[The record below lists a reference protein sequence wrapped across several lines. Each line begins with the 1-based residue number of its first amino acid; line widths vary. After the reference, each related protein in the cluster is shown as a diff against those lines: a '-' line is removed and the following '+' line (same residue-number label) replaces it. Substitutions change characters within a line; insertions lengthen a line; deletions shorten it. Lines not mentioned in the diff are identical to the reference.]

1 MPISLFVLSEAMN
14 IALKHRPSS
23 FKDLVGQDIL
33 VRVLE
38 NAFILNKIPQSILLS
53 GSSGVGKTT
62 TARIIALCLNCSLGP
77 IFEPCG
83 SCENCLAIKNS
94 SHPDVIEIDAASH
107 TSIDDIKVIL
117 GDICYSPISSK
128 FKVYIIDEV
137 HMLSS
142 SAFNALLKTLEEPPS
157 SVKFILATT
166 EIKKIPITIIARCQR
181 FDLHNIPVAKIV
193 ERLND
198 VAQKESYSIEKG
210 ALELIA
216 RHSGNSMRN
225 ALFLMNQA
233 VLYSKDGAISTK
245 NVTDI
250 LGLVDK
256 DIIFDLLGAIL
267 EGDLQKALSVF
278 DKAVKTANPLSIFE
292 GLLQTIQL
300 VCRFLITKEIDNA
313 VTEHEK
319 NRIKDLSIKRS
330 LIFFSRLWKMLLKG
344 IQDIKT
350 STCNDVAAEMM
361 LISLCYLSDLPSPEQ
376 VIKKVLSQ
384 NVEQGNRQGRP
395 VAPSPSVI
403 QVADYSDPKK
413 YVESKQQP
421 HSVIPV
427 RDTGIHVENK
437 QQNYDFDKILQLLR
451 RSNQIYL
458 YKQLCNN
465 LQLIDCK
472 PGYLKLKAVSKL
484 DSNFCND
491 LKNYLNQVT
500 QQEWVVAVDTGYINR
515 EVSNLNYAPAVKD
528 ILDTFKGAKVVNI
541 ENKE

>member
-1 MPISLFVLSEAMN
+1 MKQPYQNLFGLHTYFLFVLSEAMN

-107 TSIDDIKVIL
+107 TSIDDVKVIL

-245 NVTDI
+245 NVIDI

-278 DKAVKTANPLSIFE
+278 DKAIKTANPLSIFE

-313 VTEHEK
+313 VTEYEK
-319 NRIKDLSIKRS
+319 NRIKDLSIKKS
-330 LIFFSRLWKMLLKG
+330 LIFFSRLWKVLLKG

-350 STCNDVAAEMM
+350 STCNDVAAEMV

-376 VIKKVLSQ
+376 VVKKILSQ
-384 NVEQGNRQGRP
+384 NAQQGNT
-395 VAPSPSVI
+395 
-403 QVADYSDPKK
+403 
-413 YVESKQQP
+413 
-421 HSVIPV
+421 HSI
-427 RDTGIHVENK
+427 GNEQ
-437 QQNYDFDKILQLLR
+437 QQNYDFDKVLQLLR

-500 QQEWVVAVDTGYINR
+500 QQEWVITVDTGYINR

>member
-1 MPISLFVLSEAMN
+1 MN

-107 TSIDDIKVIL
+107 TSIDDVKVIL

-245 NVTDI
+245 NVIDI

-278 DKAVKTANPLSIFE
+278 DKAIKTANPLSIFE

-313 VTEHEK
+313 VTEYEK
-319 NRIKDLSIKRS
+319 NRIKDLSIKKS
-330 LIFFSRLWKMLLKG
+330 LIFFSRLWKVLLKG

-376 VIKKVLSQ
+376 VVKKILSQ
-384 NVEQGNRQGRP
+384 NAQQGNT
-395 VAPSPSVI
+395 
-403 QVADYSDPKK
+403 
-413 YVESKQQP
+413 
-421 HSVIPV
+421 HSI
-427 RDTGIHVENK
+427 GNEQ
-437 QQNYDFDKILQLLR
+437 QQNYDFDKVLQLLR

-500 QQEWVVAVDTGYINR
+500 QQEWVITVDTGYINK

>member
-1 MPISLFVLSEAMN
+1 MN

-83 SCENCLAIKNS
+83 SCKNCLAIKNS

-198 VAQKESYSIEKG
+198 VAQKENYSIEKG

-233 VLYSKDGAISTK
+233 VLYSKDSAISTK

-376 VIKKVLSQ
+376 VVKKILSQ
-384 NVEQGNRQGRP
+384 NAQPENTRNVRNEQ
-395 VAPSPSVI
+395 
-403 QVADYSDPKK
+403 
-413 YVESKQQP
+413 
-421 HSVIPV
+421 
-427 RDTGIHVENK
+427 
-437 QQNYDFDKILQLLR
+437 QQNYDFDKVLQLLR

-500 QQEWVVAVDTGYINR
+500 QQEWVIAVDTGYINR
-515 EVSNLNYAPAVKD
+515 EVSNLNYPPAVKD

>member
-1 MPISLFVLSEAMN
+1 MN

-107 TSIDDIKVIL
+107 TSIDDVKVIL

-245 NVTDI
+245 NVIDI

-278 DKAVKTANPLSIFE
+278 DKAIKTANPLSIFE

-313 VTEHEK
+313 VTEYEK
-319 NRIKDLSIKRS
+319 NRIKDLSIKKS
-330 LIFFSRLWKMLLKG
+330 LIFFSRLWKVLLKG

-376 VIKKVLSQ
+376 VVKKILSQ
-384 NVEQGNRQGRP
+384 NAQQGNT
-395 VAPSPSVI
+395 
-403 QVADYSDPKK
+403 
-413 YVESKQQP
+413 
-421 HSVIPV
+421 HSI
-427 RDTGIHVENK
+427 GNEQ
-437 QQNYDFDKILQLLR
+437 QQNYDFDKVLQLLR

-491 LKNYLNQVT
+491 LKNYLNQLT
-500 QQEWVVAVDTGYINR
+500 QQEWVITVDTGYINR

>member
-1 MPISLFVLSEAMN
+1 MD

-38 NAFILNKIPQSILLS
+38 NALILNKIPQSILLS

-83 SCENCLAIKNS
+83 SCGNCLAIKNS

-193 ERLND
+193 ESLNN

-233 VLYSKDGAISTK
+233 VLHSKDGAISTK

-256 DIIFDLLGAIL
+256 DIIFDLLGAI
-267 EGDLQKALSVF
+267 EGDLQEALSVF
-278 DKAVKTANPLSIFE
+278 DKE
-292 GLLQTIQL
+292 
-300 VCRFLITKEIDNA
+300 
-313 VTEHEK
+313 
-319 NRIKDLSIKRS
+319 
-330 LIFFSRLWKMLLKG
+330 
-344 IQDIKT
+344 
-350 STCNDVAAEMM
+350 
-361 LISLCYLSDLPSPEQ
+361 
-376 VIKKVLSQ
+376 IKK
-384 NVEQGNRQGRP
+384 
-395 VAPSPSVI
+395 
-403 QVADYSDPKK
+403 
-413 YVESKQQP
+413 QQT
-421 HSVIPV
+421 H
-427 RDTGIHVENK
+427 
-437 QQNYDFDKILQLLR
+437 
-451 RSNQIYL
+451 
-458 YKQLCNN
+458 
-465 LQLIDCK
+465 
-472 PGYLKLKAVSKL
+472 
-484 DSNFCND
+484 
-491 LKNYLNQVT
+491 
-500 QQEWVVAVDTGYINR
+500 
-515 EVSNLNYAPAVKD
+515 
-528 ILDTFKGAKVVNI
+528 
-541 ENKE
+541 

>member
-1 MPISLFVLSEAMN
+1 MN

-53 GSSGVGKTT
+53 GTSGVGKTT

-107 TSIDDIKVIL
+107 TSIDDVKVIL

-245 NVTDI
+245 NVIDI

-278 DKAVKTANPLSIFE
+278 DKAIKTANPLSIFE

-313 VTEHEK
+313 VTEYEK
-319 NRIKDLSIKRS
+319 NRIKDLSIKKS
-330 LIFFSRLWKMLLKG
+330 LIFFSRLWKVLLKG

-376 VIKKVLSQ
+376 VVKKILSQ
-384 NVEQGNRQGRP
+384 NAQQGNT
-395 VAPSPSVI
+395 
-403 QVADYSDPKK
+403 
-413 YVESKQQP
+413 
-421 HSVIPV
+421 HSI
-427 RDTGIHVENK
+427 GNEQ
-437 QQNYDFDKILQLLR
+437 QQNYDFDKVLQLLR

-500 QQEWVVAVDTGYINR
+500 QQEWVITVDTGYINR

>member
-1 MPISLFVLSEAMN
+1 MN

-198 VAQKESYSIEKG
+198 VAQKESYFIEKG

-278 DKAVKTANPLSIFE
+278 DKAIKTANPLSIFE

-300 VCRFLITKEIDNA
+300 ICRFLITKEIDNA

-319 NRIKDLSIKRS
+319 NRVKDLSIEKS
-330 LIFFSRLWKMLLKG
+330 LIFFSRLWKVLLKG

-376 VIKKVLSQ
+376 VVKKILSQ
-384 NVEQGNRQGRP
+384 NAQPENTHNVGNEQ
-395 VAPSPSVI
+395 
-403 QVADYSDPKK
+403 
-413 YVESKQQP
+413 
-421 HSVIPV
+421 
-427 RDTGIHVENK
+427 
-437 QQNYDFDKILQLLR
+437 QQNYDFDKVLQLLR

-500 QQEWVVAVDTGYINR
+500 QQEWVITVDTGYINR

>member
-1 MPISLFVLSEAMN
+1 MN

-107 TSIDDIKVIL
+107 TSIDDVKVIL

-245 NVTDI
+245 NVIDI
-250 LGLVDK
+250 LGLVEK

-278 DKAVKTANPLSIFE
+278 DKAIKTANPLSIFE

-313 VTEHEK
+313 VTEYEK
-319 NRIKDLSIKRS
+319 NRIKDLSIKKS
-330 LIFFSRLWKMLLKG
+330 LIFFSRLWKVLLKG

-376 VIKKVLSQ
+376 VVKKILSQ
-384 NVEQGNRQGRP
+384 NAQQGNT
-395 VAPSPSVI
+395 
-403 QVADYSDPKK
+403 
-413 YVESKQQP
+413 
-421 HSVIPV
+421 HSI
-427 RDTGIHVENK
+427 GNEH
-437 QQNYDFDKILQLLR
+437 QQNYDFDKVLQLLR
-451 RSNQIYL
+451 QSNQIYL

-472 PGYLKLKAVSKL
+472 PGYLKLKAISKL

-500 QQEWVVAVDTGYINR
+500 QQEWVITVDTGYINK

>member
-1 MPISLFVLSEAMN
+1 MN

-376 VIKKVLSQ
+376 VVKKILSQ
-384 NVEQGNRQGRP
+384 NAQPENTRNVRNEQ
-395 VAPSPSVI
+395 
-403 QVADYSDPKK
+403 
-413 YVESKQQP
+413 
-421 HSVIPV
+421 
-427 RDTGIHVENK
+427 
-437 QQNYDFDKILQLLR
+437 QQNYDFDKVLQLLR

-500 QQEWVVAVDTGYINR
+500 QQEWVIAVDTGYINR

>member
-1 MPISLFVLSEAMN
+1 MN

-267 EGDLQKALSVF
+267 DGDLQKALSVF
-278 DKAVKTANPLSIFE
+278 DKAIKTANPLSIFE

-300 VCRFLITKEIDNA
+300 ICRFLITKEIDSA

-330 LIFFSRLWKMLLKG
+330 LIFFSRLWKVLLKG

-376 VIKKVLSQ
+376 VIKKILSQ

-403 QVADYSDPKK
+403 RVD
-413 YVESKQQP
+413 
-421 HSVIPV
+421 
-427 RDTGIHVENK
+427 DTGIHVENK

-484 DSNFCND
+484 DSNFCDD
-491 LKNYLNQVT
+491 LKNYLSQVT
-500 QQEWVVAVDTGYINR
+500 QQEWVIAVDTGYINR

>member
-1 MPISLFVLSEAMN
+1 MN

-278 DKAVKTANPLSIFE
+278 DKAIKTANPLSVFE

-300 VCRFLITKEIDNA
+300 ICRFLITKEIDSA
-313 VTEHEK
+313 VTEYEK

-330 LIFFSRLWKMLLKG
+330 LIFFSRLWKVLLKG
-344 IQDIKT
+344 IQDIKA

-376 VIKKVLSQ
+376 VVKKILSQ
-384 NVEQGNRQGRP
+384 SVQQGNT
-395 VAPSPSVI
+395 
-403 QVADYSDPKK
+403 
-413 YVESKQQP
+413 
-421 HSVIPV
+421 HSI
-427 RDTGIHVENK
+427 GNEQ
-437 QQNYDFDKILQLLR
+437 QQNYDFDKVLQLLR

-458 YKQLCNN
+458 YKQLCSN

-500 QQEWVVAVDTGYINR
+500 QQEWVVTVDTSYINR

>member
-1 MPISLFVLSEAMN
+1 MLNKKKSIIFYKVCRQKLCNLVRSEMKQPYQNLFGLHTYFLFVLSEAMN

-107 TSIDDIKVIL
+107 TSIDDVKVIL

-245 NVTDI
+245 NVIDI

-256 DIIFDLLGAIL
+256 DIIFDLLEAIL

-278 DKAVKTANPLSIFE
+278 DKAIKTANPLSIFE

-313 VTEHEK
+313 VTEYEK
-319 NRIKDLSIKRS
+319 NRIKDLSIKKS
-330 LIFFSRLWKMLLKG
+330 LIFFSRLWKVLLKG

-376 VIKKVLSQ
+376 VVKKILSQ
-384 NVEQGNRQGRP
+384 NAQQGNT
-395 VAPSPSVI
+395 
-403 QVADYSDPKK
+403 
-413 YVESKQQP
+413 
-421 HSVIPV
+421 HSI
-427 RDTGIHVENK
+427 GNEQ
-437 QQNYDFDKILQLLR
+437 QQNYDFDKVLQLLR

-500 QQEWVVAVDTGYINR
+500 QQEWVITVDTGYINR